1 MITIST
7 DLAYIILFSI
17 SIYAFSRLYK
27 YIIFPK
33 ILEKTT
39 KEFDKNPKWI
49 TNELHAKYY
58 GFNDI
63 DFITAE
69 NAIGALPRFRVPK
82 NDKTRLEILIPNDT
96 SIRDI
101 EQMGQVALVGKIKI
115 KYGLFF
121 PDKPIHWLS
130 VLCFML
136 DGGEIN
142 VKEIEKRQET
152 N

>member
-7 DLAYIILFSI
+7 DLACILLFIIVG
-17 SIYAFSRLYK
+17 YALSRLYRFV
-27 YIIFPK
+27 IFPK
-33 ILEKTT
+33 IIEKTT

-58 GFNDI
+58 GFADI

-69 NAIGALPRFRVPK
+69 NTIGALPRFRVSK
-82 NDKTRLEILIPNDT
+82 TDKSRLEILIPNDT
-96 SIRDI
+96 LTRDV

-130 VLCFML
+130 ILLFML
-136 DGGEIN
+136 EGGEIS
-142 VKEIEKRQET
+142 VKDMEKRQET

>member
-7 DLAYIILFSI
+7 DLAYILLFLI
-17 SIYAFSRLYK
+17 VGFAFSRLYK
-27 YIIFPK
+27 FVIFPK
-33 ILEKTT
+33 IIEKTT

-49 TNELHAKYY
+49 TDELHSKYY
-58 GFNDI
+58 GFSDI

-69 NAIGALPRFRVPK
+69 NAIGALPRFRVSK
-82 NDKTRLEILIPNDT
+82 EDETRLELLIPNDIST
-96 SIRDI
+96 RDI
-101 EQMGQVALVGKIKI
+101 EKIGQVALVGKIKI

-130 VLCFML
+130 ILCFML
-136 DGGEIN
+136 DGGEVA
-142 VKEIEKRQET
+142 VKDIEKRQET

>member
-1 MITIST
+1 MITINE
-7 DLAYIILFSI
+7 DLAYIILLVI
-17 SIYAFSRLYK
+17 SFCIVHRLYK
-27 YIIFPK
+27 YVIFPK
-33 ILEKTT
+33 IIEKTT

-49 TNELHAKYY
+49 TSELRSKYY

-69 NAIGALPRFRVPK
+69 NPIGALPRFRVAK
-82 NDKTRLEILIPNDT
+82 NDKTRLEILISNDT
-96 SIRDI
+96 STRDI
-101 EQMGQVALVGKIKI
+101 EQIGQIALVGKIKI

-130 VLCFML
+130 ILLFML
-136 DGGEIN
+136 EGGEVNI
-142 VKEIEKRQET
+142 KDIEKRQET